1 MAPDTTTSTPPFD
14 FRRVRDNDFDFC
26 WPLYRDALQPLS
38 AGLFRWDDAV
48 QQRHVREALAD
59 EGASV
64 LVSDHSDAGWLHVS
78 ETRFAIHLGHLYLVP
93 EKRNRG
99 LGTSFLTWMS
109 DRARRKD
116 KDFTLDVM
124 KNNRARVL
132 YERLGFR
139 PVRTAG
145 NTVTLQL

>member
-1 MAPDTTTSTPPFD
+1 MPPFD
-14 FRRVRDNDFDFC
+14 FRRVRSDDFGFC

-38 AGLFRWDDAV
+38 VGLFAWDDAV
-48 QQRHVREALAD
+48 QQRHVHQALAD

-64 LVSDHSDAGWLHVS
+64 LMADGADAGWLHCT

-93 EKRNRG
+93 EKRSKG
-99 LGTSFLTWMS
+99 LGTGFLTWMS
-109 DRARRKD
+109 DRARRKG

-124 KNNRARVL
+124 KNNPARVL

-139 PVRTAG
+139 PIGSSAHTI
-145 NTVTLQL
+145 TLQL

>member
-1 MAPDTTTSTPPFD
+1 MTATPPFD
-14 FRRVRDNDFDFC
+14 FRRVHDGDFDFC

-38 AGLFRWDDAV
+38 IGLFAWDDAV

-64 LVSDHSDAGWLHVS
+64 LVSGGSDAGWLHCS
-78 ETRFAIHLGHLYLVP
+78 ETRFVIHLGHLYLVP
-93 EKRNRG
+93 DKRNRG
-99 LGTSFLTWMS
+99 LGTAFLTWMS
-109 DRARRKD
+109 DRARRKG

-124 KNNRARVL
+124 KNNRARAL

-139 PVRTAG
+139 PVHSSAHTI
-145 NTVTLQL
+145 TLQL